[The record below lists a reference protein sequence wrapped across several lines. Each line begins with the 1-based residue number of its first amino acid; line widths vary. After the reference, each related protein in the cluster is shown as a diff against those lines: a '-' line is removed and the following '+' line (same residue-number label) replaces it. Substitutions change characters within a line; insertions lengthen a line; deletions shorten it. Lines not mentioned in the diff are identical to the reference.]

1 MDELTIGEVARQAG
15 LQTSAVRYYESL
27 GLLPVPRRV
36 NGRRRYGPE
45 AARQLAVL
53 QFARRAGFTLA
64 EMRTLFNGFAAE
76 QPPRA
81 HFEALARE
89 KLDELEAVMARAR
102 QMQAVLE
109 AGLACGCVR
118 LEECELVLGA
128 AERQNPRGSP

>member
-1 MDELTIGEVARQAG
+1 MEDLTIGDVARQAG
-15 LQTSAVRYYESL
+15 LRTSAVRYYESL
-27 GLLPVPRRV
+27 GLLPAPRRV

-64 EMRTLFNGFAAE
+64 EMRTLFNGFAPG

-81 HFEALARE
+81 RFEALAHQ
-89 KLDELEAVMARAR
+89 KLEELEAVIAQAR

-109 AGLACGCVR
+109 AGLVCGCVS
-118 LEECELVLGA
+118 LEECELVLRTGN
-128 AERQNPRGSP
+128 E